1 MTSMLD
7 CIACALVIAPHPDDE
22 VLGCGGTMM
31 RLAQA
36 GAQVHVAIVTKAG
49 ADRFGPDAA
58 ATGRS
63 EAREAHAVLQ
73 VAQTHFIDLPAA
85 ELDRVVHA
93 DMNAAIGAL
102 VSNVAPDTLFVPFIG
117 DVHLDHQL
125 TFLSAMVAARPRGGK
140 GPLRIYSY
148 ETLSE
153 TNWYAP
159 GITPAFIP
167 NVYVDISDT
176 LEAKVQ
182 AFNCYR
188 SQVKQAPDE
197 RSPEVIRAL
206 SCFRGATIHRSAAE
220 TFMLI
225 RQIE

>member
-1 MTSMLD
+1 MSSMLD
-7 CIACALVIAPHPDDE
+7 CISRALVIAPHPDDE

-31 RLAQA
+31 RLARA
-36 GAQVHVAIVTKAG
+36 GAEVHVAIVTKAG
-49 ADRFGPDAA
+49 TGRFGPDTA

-63 EAREAHAVLQ
+63 EAREAHALLH
-73 VAQTHFIDLPAA
+73 VARTHFIDLPAA
-85 ELDRVVHA
+85 ELDRVAHA
-93 DMNAAIGAL
+93 DMNAAMGAL
-102 VSNVAPDTLFVPFIG
+102 VAEVAPDTLFVPFVG

-159 GITPAFIP
+159 GVTPAFIP

-176 LEAKVQ
+176 LETKIE

-197 RSPEVIRAL
+197 RSPEIIRAL
-206 SCFRGATIHRSAAE
+206 SHFRGATVHRFAAE

>member
-1 MTSMLD
+1 MGSMLD
-7 CIACALVIAPHPDDE
+7 CISRALVIAPHPDDE

-31 RLAQA
+31 RLAQK

-49 ADRFGPDAA
+49 ADRFGPDVAS
-58 ATGRS
+58 TGRN
-63 EAREAHAVLQ
+63 EAREAHALLQ
-73 VAQTHFIDLPAA
+73 VARTHFIDLPAA
-85 ELDRVVHA
+85 ELDRVAHA
-93 DMNAAIGAL
+93 DMNAALGAL
-102 VSNVAPDTLFVPFIG
+102 VAEVAPDTLFVPFIG

-140 GPLRIYSY
+140 GPQRIYCY

-159 GITPAFIP
+159 GITPAFVP
-167 NVYVDISDT
+167 NVYVDIGST

-182 AFNCYR
+182 AFHCYR

-206 SCFRGATIHRSAAE
+206 ACFRGATVHRSAAE